1 MLKSFL
7 FLFLFGLTVIGFM
20 YMIIYLNLLD
30 QGYDLSEYFSFI
42 SKRFECIIG
51 FIGFI
56 LINIIILRRKDYDIY
71 L

>member
-1 MLKSFL
+1 MLKPFL
-7 FLFLFGLTVIGFM
+7 FLLSFGLTVIGFM